1 MGKFIANQDGTFTAE
16 VGEEKLTLKTPDEV
30 ADAISK
36 ARAFDKQ
43 TGELGEL
50 RRFKAEHA
58 ELEASKAKLAEER
71 KAIEAAK
78 LTPKKDEPPAKNW
91 WDELLPTG
99 NDEAKVDVAELGK
112 KVGEQIASG
121 LKDVPEQ
128 ARAAGEGG
136 AMLIL
141 MEETIMDAIDF
152 TGITSPKLRD
162 DIRNDVIN
170 QLRATPGT
178 RRKEI
183 PNLVGS
189 AVKERREE
197 FAKAEAAEST
207 RRAQAIAA
215 EAVRF
220 GNSGSDLS
228 AGGTRIELGKGV
240 AATSPEGIKVQLGLL
255 AARRAAGHV

>member
-1 MGKFIANQDGTFTAE
+1 MGITKNEDGTYTVMAGEQKQSFKTEAE
-16 VGEEKLTLKTPDEV
+16 ADQFV
-30 ADAISK
+30 AK
-36 ARAFDKQ
+36 AFGYDKGRAEF
-43 TGELGEL
+43 
-50 RRFKAEHA
+50 
-58 ELEASKAKLAEER
+58 AEER
-71 KAIEAAK
+71 KKVEAEKAQIAADKAALEAAK
-78 LTPKKDEPPAKNW
+78 TPPKKDEPPAKNW

-99 NDEAKVDVAELGK
+99 NDEAKVDVAEIGK

-121 LKDVPEQ
+121 LKDVPDQ

-141 MEETIMDAIDF
+141 MEETIGDAIDA
-152 TGITSPKLRD
+152 TGITNPKLRD

-183 PNLVGS
+183 PNLVSS

-197 FAKAEAAEST
+197 FAKAAAAEEA
-207 RRAQAIAA
+207 RRAQTIAA
-215 EAVRF
+215 EAARF

-240 AATSPEGIKVQLGLL
+240 AATSPEGIKAQLGLL